1 MNWFKRLTGGLNKTA
16 SGIKN
21 SIGSIFK
28 GNKLDVSKL
37 EDLEDQLISCDIGI
51 DVSEKLVSQLKSEKL
66 NSDASEDEIL
76 LKLSSGIN
84 KILSPVSKPP
94 EINDN
99 FKPHVIVLVGV
110 NGTGKT
116 TTAGK
121 MAAQFKD
128 QGKTV
133 LLAAC
138 DTFRAAAIEQLEVWA
153 SRAEVEIISG
163 EQGSDPASLAYK
175 SLVKAIDERIDVL
188 IIDTAGRLQVKNE
201 LMEELK
207 KITRVLGKKLEGSP
221 HERIIVL
228 DGATGQ
234 NAHSQVA
241 EFSKAVDI
249 SGLIITKLDGS
260 AKGGIVVS
268 LADKFT
274 IPIHYVGVGE
284 SLEDLDQ
291 FDAQEYS
298 RAIVGLEKN

>member
-28 GNKLDVSKL
+28 GNKLDVTKL
-37 EDLEDQLISCDIGI
+37 ESLEDQLISCDIGI
-51 DVSEKLVSQLKSEKL
+51 DVSEKLVKKLKSENLK
-66 NSDASEDEIL
+66 SDASQDEIL
-76 LKLSSGIN
+76 LKLSKSIEE
-84 KILSPVSKPP
+84 ILSPVSKSL
-94 EINDN
+94 EINEN
-99 FKPHVIVLVGV
+99 HKPHVIVLVGV

-121 MAAQFKD
+121 MAAQFKN

-133 LLAAC
+133 LLSAC

-153 SRAEVEIISG
+153 DRAGVEIVSA
-163 EQGSDPASLAYK
+163 EKGSDPAALAYK
-175 SLVKAIDERIDVL
+175 SLVKAIDEKIDVL
-188 IIDTAGRLQVKNE
+188 IVDTAGRLQVKSE

-207 KITRVLGKKLEGSP
+207 KIIRVLGKNLDGCP
-221 HERIIVL
+221 HDRVIVL

-234 NAHSQVA
+234 NAHSQVT

-249 SGLIITKLDGS
+249 SGMIVTKLDGS

-268 LADKFT
+268 LAENFG
-274 IPIHYVGVGE
+274 IPIHSVGVGE

-291 FDAQEYS
+291 FDAEEYS
-298 RAIVGLEKN
+298 RAIVGLEKD

>member
-1 MNWFKRLTGGLNKTA
+1 M
-16 SGIKN
+16 
-21 SIGSIFK
+21 
-28 GNKLDVSKL
+28 
-37 EDLEDQLISCDIGI
+37 
-51 DVSEKLVSQLKSEKL
+51 
-66 NSDASEDEIL
+66 
-76 LKLSSGIN
+76 
-84 KILSPVSKPP
+84 
-94 EINDN
+94 
-99 FKPHVIVLVGV
+99 
-110 NGTGKT
+110 
-116 TTAGK
+116 
-121 MAAQFKD
+121 
-128 QGKTV
+128 
-133 LLAAC
+133 
-138 DTFRAAAIEQLEVWA
+138 
-153 SRAEVEIISG
+153 
-163 EQGSDPASLAYK
+163 
-175 SLVKAIDERIDVL
+175 DERIDVL

-207 KITRVLGKKLEGSP
+207 KITRVLGKKLEGCP

>member
-28 GNKLDVSKL
+28 GNKLDVTKL
-37 EDLEDQLISCDIGI
+37 ESLEDQLISCDIGI
-51 DVSEKLVSQLKSEKL
+51 DVSEKLVKKLKYENLK
-66 NSDASEDEIL
+66 SDASQDEIL
-76 LKLSSGIN
+76 LKLSKSIEE
-84 KILSPVSKPP
+84 ILSPVSKSL
-94 EINDN
+94 EINEN
-99 FKPHVIVLVGV
+99 HKPHVIVLVGV

-121 MAAQFKD
+121 MAAQFKN

-133 LLAAC
+133 LLSAC

-153 SRAEVEIISG
+153 DRAGVEIVSA
-163 EQGSDPASLAYK
+163 EKGSDPAALAYK
-175 SLVKAIDERIDVL
+175 SLVKAIDEKIDVL
-188 IIDTAGRLQVKNE
+188 IVDTAGRLQVKSE

-207 KITRVLGKKLEGSP
+207 KIIRVLGKNLDGSP
-221 HERIIVL
+221 HDRVIVL

-234 NAHSQVA
+234 NAHSQVT

-249 SGLIITKLDGS
+249 SGMIVTKLDGS

-268 LADKFT
+268 LAENFG
-274 IPIHYVGVGE
+274 IPIHSVGVGE

-291 FDAQEYS
+291 FNAEEYS
-298 RAIVGLEKN
+298 RAIVGLEKD

>member
-37 EDLEDQLISCDIGI
+37 ESLEDQLISCDIGI
-51 DVSEKLVSQLKSEKL
+51 DVSEKLVKQLKSENLK
-66 NSDASEDEIL
+66 SDASQDEIL
-76 LKLSSGIN
+76 LKLSKSI
-84 KILSPVSKPP
+84 KEILSPVSKSL
-94 EINDN
+94 EINECY
-99 FKPHVIVLVGV
+99 KPHVIVLVGV

-121 MAAQFKD
+121 MAAQFKN

-133 LLAAC
+133 LLSAC

-153 SRAEVEIISG
+153 DRAGVEIVSA
-163 EQGSDPASLAYK
+163 EKGSDPAALAYK
-175 SLVKAIDERIDVL
+175 SLVKAIDEKIDVL
-188 IIDTAGRLQVKNE
+188 IVDTAGRLQVKSE

-207 KITRVLGKKLEGSP
+207 KIIRVLGKNLDGSP
-221 HERIIVL
+221 HDRVIVL

-234 NAHSQVA
+234 NAHSQVT

-249 SGLIITKLDGS
+249 SGMIVTKLDGS

-268 LADKFT
+268 LAENFG
-274 IPIHYVGVGE
+274 IPIHSVGVGE

-291 FDAQEYS
+291 FDAEEYS
-298 RAIVGLEKN
+298 RAIVGLEKD

>member
-84 KILSPVSKPP
+84 KILSPVSKPL
-94 EINDN
+94 EINEN

-163 EQGSDPASLAYK
+163 KQGSDPASLAYK

>member
-37 EDLEDQLISCDIGI
+37 ESLEDQLISCDIGI
-51 DVSEKLVSQLKSEKL
+51 DVSEKLVKQLKSENLK
-66 NSDASEDEIL
+66 SDASQDEIL
-76 LKLSSGIN
+76 LKLSKSI
-84 KILSPVSKPP
+84 KEILSPVSKSL
-94 EINDN
+94 EINECY
-99 FKPHVIVLVGV
+99 KPHVIVLVGV

-121 MAAQFKD
+121 MAAQFKN
-128 QGKTV
+128 QGKSV
-133 LLAAC
+133 LLSAC

-153 SRAEVEIISG
+153 DRAGVEIVTA
-163 EQGSDPASLAYK
+163 EKGSDPAALAYK
-175 SLVKAIDERIDVL
+175 SLVRAIDEKIDVL
-188 IIDTAGRLQVKNE
+188 IVDTAGRLQVKNE

-207 KITRVLGKKLEGSP
+207 KIIRVLGKKLDGSP
-221 HERIIVL
+221 HDRVIVL

-234 NAHSQVA
+234 NAHSQVT
-241 EFSKAVDI
+241 EFSNAIDI
-249 SGLIITKLDGS
+249 SGMIVTKLDGS

-268 LADKFT
+268 LADKFG
-274 IPIHYVGVGE
+274 IPIHSVGVGE

-291 FDAQEYS
+291 FDAEEYS
-298 RAIVGLEKN
+298 RAIVGLEKD

>member
-84 KILSPVSKPP
+84 KILSPVSKPL

-163 EQGSDPASLAYK
+163 EQGSDPAALAYK

>member
-1 MNWFKRLTGGLNKTA
+1 MNDFLNVDGKIFLVTGFANRKSIAWFVAETL
-16 SGIKN
+16 KN
-21 SIGSIFK
+21 LG
-28 GNKLDVSKL
+28 
-37 EDLEDQLISCDIGI
+37 
-51 DVSEKLVSQLKSEKL
+51 
-66 NSDASEDEIL
+66 A
-76 LKLSSGIN
+76 
-84 KILSPVSKPP
+84 
-94 EINDN
+94 
-99 FKPHVIVLVGV
+99 
-110 NGTGKT
+110 
-116 TTAGK
+116 
-121 MAAQFKD
+121 
-128 QGKTV
+128 
-133 LLAAC
+133 
-138 DTFRAAAIEQLEVWA
+138 
-153 SRAEVEIISG
+153 EIIFSVRS
-163 EQGSDPASLAYK
+163 QK
-175 SLVKAIDERIDVL
+175 R
-188 IIDTAGRLQVKNE
+188 
-201 LMEELK
+201 MEELK

>member
-16 SGIKN
+16 SGIKK

-84 KILSPVSKPP
+84 KILSPVSKPL
-94 EINDN
+94 EINEN

-153 SRAEVEIISG
+153 SRAEVEIC
-163 EQGSDPASLAYK
+163 LLY
-175 SLVKAIDERIDVL
+175 
-188 IIDTAGRLQVKNE
+188 T
-201 LMEELK
+201 
-207 KITRVLGKKLEGSP
+207 SP
-221 HERIIVL
+221 SPR
-228 DGATGQ
+228 DKRQ
-234 NAHSQVA
+234 SRMP
-241 EFSKAVDI
+241 S
-249 SGLIITKLDGS
+249 S
-260 AKGGIVVS
+260 A
-268 LADKFT
+268 
-274 IPIHYVGVGE
+274 
-284 SLEDLDQ
+284 
-291 FDAQEYS
+291 
-298 RAIVGLEKN
+298 

>member
-84 KILSPVSKPP
+84 KILSPVSKSL
-94 EINDN
+94 EINEN

-153 SRAEVEIISG
+153 DRAGVEIVSA
-163 EQGSDPASLAYK
+163 EKGSDPAALAYK
-175 SLVKAIDERIDVL
+175 SLVKAIDEKIDVL
-188 IIDTAGRLQVKNE
+188 IVDTAGRLQVKSE

-207 KITRVLGKKLEGSP
+207 KIIRVLGKNLEGSP
-221 HERIIVL
+221 HDRVIVL

-234 NAHSQVA
+234 NAHSQVT
-241 EFSKAVDI
+241 EFSKVVDI
-249 SGLIITKLDGS
+249 SGMIVTKLDGS

-268 LADKFT
+268 LAENFG
-274 IPIHYVGVGE
+274 IPIHSVGVGE

-291 FDAQEYS
+291 FDAEEYS
-298 RAIVGLEKN
+298 RAIVGLEKD

>member
-16 SGIKN
+16 SGIKK

-28 GNKLDVSKL
+28 GNKLDVSKI

-51 DVSEKLVSQLKSEKL
+51 DVSEKLVSQLKSEKFS
-66 NSDASEDEIL
+66 SDASEDEIL

-84 KILSPVSKPP
+84 KFLSPVSKPL

-133 LLAAC
+133 LLSAC

-153 SRAEVEIISG
+153 KRAEVEIISG
-163 EQGSDPASLAYK
+163 EQGSDPAALAYK
-175 SLVKAIDERIDVL
+175 SLVKAIDEKIDVL

-221 HERIIVL
+221 HDRIIVL

-234 NAHSQVA
+234 NAHSQVT

-284 SLEDLDQ
+284 SLEDLDH

>member
-1 MNWFKRLTGGLNKTA
+1 MCIR
-16 SGIKN
+16 
-21 SIGSIFK
+21 
-28 GNKLDVSKL
+28 D
-37 EDLEDQLISCDIGI
+37 
-51 DVSEKLVSQLKSEKL
+51 
-66 NSDASEDEIL
+66 
-76 LKLSSGIN
+76 
-84 KILSPVSKPP
+84 
-94 EINDN
+94 
-99 FKPHVIVLVGV
+99 
-110 NGTGKT
+110 
-116 TTAGK
+116 
-121 MAAQFKD
+121 
-128 QGKTV
+128 
-133 LLAAC
+133 
-138 DTFRAAAIEQLEVWA
+138 R
-153 SRAEVEIISG
+153 
-163 EQGSDPASLAYK
+163 
-175 SLVKAIDERIDVL
+175 L

-207 KITRVLGKKLEGSP
+207 KITRVLGKKLQGSP

-228 DGATGQ
+228 DSATGQ

>member
-28 GNKLDVSKL
+28 GNKLDVTKL
-37 EDLEDQLISCDIGI
+37 ESLEDQLISCDIGI
-51 DVSEKLVSQLKSEKL
+51 DVSEKLVKKLKSENLK
-66 NSDASEDEIL
+66 SDASQDEIL
-76 LKLSSGIN
+76 LKLSKRIEE
-84 KILSPVSKPP
+84 ILSPVSKSL
-94 EINDN
+94 EINEN
-99 FKPHVIVLVGV
+99 HKPHVIVLVGV

-121 MAAQFKD
+121 MAAQFKN

-133 LLAAC
+133 LLSAC

-153 SRAEVEIISG
+153 DRAGVEIVSA
-163 EQGSDPASLAYK
+163 EKGSDPAALAYK
-175 SLVKAIDERIDVL
+175 SLVKAIDEKIDVL
-188 IIDTAGRLQVKNE
+188 IVDTAGRLQVKSE

-207 KITRVLGKKLEGSP
+207 KIIRVLGKNLDGSP
-221 HERIIVL
+221 HDRVIVL

-234 NAHSQVA
+234 NAHSQVT

-249 SGLIITKLDGS
+249 SGMIVTKLDGS

-268 LADKFT
+268 LAENFG
-274 IPIHYVGVGE
+274 IPIHSVGVGE

-291 FDAQEYS
+291 FNAEEYS
-298 RAIVGLEKN
+298 RAIVGLEID

>member
-28 GNKLDVSKL
+28 GNKLDVTKL
-37 EDLEDQLISCDIGI
+37 ESLEDQLISCDIGI
-51 DVSEKLVSQLKSEKL
+51 DVSEKLVKKLKSENLK
-66 NSDASEDEIL
+66 SDVSQDEIL
-76 LKLSSGIN
+76 LKLSKSIEE
-84 KILSPVSKPP
+84 ILSPVSKSL
-94 EINDN
+94 EINEN
-99 FKPHVIVLVGV
+99 HKPHVIVLVGV

-121 MAAQFKD
+121 MAAQFKN

-133 LLAAC
+133 LLSAC

-153 SRAEVEIISG
+153 DRAGVEIVSA
-163 EQGSDPASLAYK
+163 EKGSDPAALAYK
-175 SLVKAIDERIDVL
+175 SLVKAIDEKIDVL
-188 IIDTAGRLQVKNE
+188 IVDTAGRLQVKSE

-207 KITRVLGKKLEGSP
+207 KIIRVLGKNLDGSP
-221 HERIIVL
+221 HDRVIVL

-234 NAHSQVA
+234 NAHSQVT

-249 SGLIITKLDGS
+249 SGMIVTKLDGS

-268 LADKFT
+268 LAENFG
-274 IPIHYVGVGE
+274 IPIHSVGVGE

-291 FDAQEYS
+291 FNAEEYS
-298 RAIVGLEKN
+298 RAIVGLEKD

>member
-84 KILSPVSKPP
+84 KILSPVSKPL
-94 EINDN
+94 EINEN

-153 SRAEVEIISG
+153 SRAEVEICLLYT
-163 EQGSDPASLAYK
+163 SDAA
-175 SLVKAIDERIDVL
+175 DE
-188 IIDTAGRLQVKNE
+188 
-201 LMEELK
+201 
-207 KITRVLGKKLEGSP
+207 
-221 HERIIVL
+221 
-228 DGATGQ
+228 
-234 NAHSQVA
+234 
-241 EFSKAVDI
+241 
-249 SGLIITKLDGS
+249 
-260 AKGGIVVS
+260 
-268 LADKFT
+268 
-274 IPIHYVGVGE
+274 
-284 SLEDLDQ
+284 
-291 FDAQEYS
+291 
-298 RAIVGLEKN
+298 

>member
-16 SGIKN
+16 SGIKK

-28 GNKLDVSKL
+28 GNKLDVSKI

-51 DVSEKLVSQLKSEKL
+51 DVSEKLVSQLKSEKFS
-66 NSDASEDEIL
+66 SDASEDEIL

-84 KILSPVSKPP
+84 KILSPVSKPL

-133 LLAAC
+133 LLSAC

-153 SRAEVEIISG
+153 KRAEVEIISG
-163 EQGSDPASLAYK
+163 EQGSDPAALAYK
-175 SLVKAIDERIDVL
+175 SLVKAIDEKIDVL

-234 NAHSQVA
+234 NDHSQVA

-284 SLEDLDQ
+284 SLEDLDH

>member
-84 KILSPVSKPP
+84 KILSPVSKPL
-94 EINDN
+94 EINEN

-163 EQGSDPASLAYK
+163 GQWSDPASLAYK

>member
-84 KILSPVSKPP
+84 KILSPVSKPL
-94 EINDN
+94 EINAN

-121 MAAQFKD
+121 MAAQFKE

-163 EQGSDPASLAYK
+163 EQGSDPAYLAYK

>member
-1 MNWFKRLTGGLNKTA
+1 MHSLKELTILT
-16 SGIKN
+16 
-21 SIGSIFK
+21 FTR
-28 GNKLDVSKL
+28 VSAAFSL
-37 EDLEDQLISCDIGI
+37 
-51 DVSEKLVSQLKSEKL
+51 
-66 NSDASEDEIL
+66 
-76 LKLSSGIN
+76 
-84 KILSPVSKPP
+84 KILN
-94 EINDN
+94 NDN
-99 FKPHVIVLVGV
+99 
-110 NGTGKT
+110 
-116 TTAGK
+116 
-121 MAAQFKD
+121 
-128 QGKTV
+128 
-133 LLAAC
+133 
-138 DTFRAAAIEQLEVWA
+138 
-153 SRAEVEIISG
+153 
-163 EQGSDPASLAYK
+163 
-175 SLVKAIDERIDVL
+175 AIDERIDVL

-207 KITRVLGKKLEGSP
+207 KITRVLGKKLEGCP